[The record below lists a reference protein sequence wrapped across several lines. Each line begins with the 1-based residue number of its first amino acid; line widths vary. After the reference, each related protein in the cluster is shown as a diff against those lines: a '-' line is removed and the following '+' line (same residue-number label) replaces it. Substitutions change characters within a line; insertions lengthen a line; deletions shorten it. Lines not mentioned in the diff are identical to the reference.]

1 MDLFHRGLGRG
12 SETPVELTGDE
23 AGRELDDLVY
33 FPPVAPKQEED
44 RRRLVD
50 KLESLGAPVLVQHLP
65 GERPVETNG
74 VVVYDVLEPVATGN
88 TEILKDLPAGVG
100 VLWPLVTGYTDDAA
114 VWEKA
119 LQRLAN
125 LGVSWVQGVAAELSP
140 ADRRRVV
147 DVAGD
152 HGFEDLFHGQT
163 PSERDFAGAVH
174 RAGLHPFLTRPLPSA
189 PKRLAGNRKVAG
201 ALAMIGE
208 LWLRLGRLES
218 RGQAFYRAARWVDRE
233 GHDLMVLAR
242 EGNLGVVS
250 WLDRESRD
258 QVEEIA
264 VNDRSTLLE
273 ELYREYL
280 ETPGTLD

>member
-1 MDLFHRGLGRG
+1 
-12 SETPVELTGDE
+12 
-23 AGRELDDLVY
+23 
-33 FPPVAPKQEED
+33 
-44 RRRLVD
+44 
-50 KLESLGAPVLVQHLP
+50 
-65 GERPVETNG
+65 
-74 VVVYDVLEPVATGN
+74 
-88 TEILKDLPAGVG
+88 
-100 VLWPLVTGYTDDAA
+100 
-114 VWEKA
+114 
-119 LQRLAN
+119 
-125 LGVSWVQGVAAELSP
+125 
-140 ADRRRVV
+140 
-147 DVAGD
+147 
-152 HGFEDLFHGQT
+152 
-163 PSERDFAGAVH
+163 
-174 RAGLHPFLTRPLPSA
+174 
-189 PKRLAGNRKVAG
+189 
-201 ALAMIGE
+201 MIGE